1 MQHGHCDM
9 SPKSMHTCAHTHK
22 CHSLAMLQ
30 LGMYMHIPV
39 YMQHGHC
46 DMSPK
51 SMHTCTHTYKYVT
64 AWQCYSW
71 VCTCSMGTATCHLKA
86 CTHTHKCHSLAMLQ
100 LSMYM
105 HIQCTCSVGTATCHL
120 KACTHTHKCYSWV
133 CTCTSSCACSV
144 GTATCQL
151 NMDRPL
157 TTGCNDLR
165 LKNSQ
170 INDIVNHSSHHGRLG
185 TPITFKVNT
194 AQSVVVRLPDR

>member
-1 MQHGHCDM
+1 
-9 SPKSMHTCAHTHK
+9 
-22 CHSLAMLQ
+22 MLQ
-30 LGMYMHIPV
+30 LGM

-51 SMHTCTHTYKYVT
+51 SMHAHTQMSQLGNVT
-64 AWQCYSW
+64 AGYVHAHTVYMQRGHCNMSSKSMHKCYSW
-71 VCTCSMGTATCHLKA
+71 V
-86 CTHTHKCHSLAMLQ
+86 
-100 LSMYM
+100 
-105 HIQCTCSVGTATCHL
+105 CTCSVGTATCHL